1 MTARCVRVV
10 QNVPFSPPR
19 TYLEK
24 DVSPSVLS
32 SGGALSLELPFSNKS
47 LNGALLALSQV
58 LHQRTC
64 GRLIATYGSLRA
76 APKNPMGKGEITAL
90 PLHPHRPKSLRALW
104 KPRSERRYCSPFM
117 DFPSTKRACHS
128 PSRHPRPTLR
138 RLDAVSV
145 SPLNPD
151 QKTILGCEY
160 DGLYNS
166 PYV

>member
-64 GRLIATYGSLRA
+64 GRSIATYGSLRA

-90 PLHPHRPKSLRALW
+90 PSWTSQQPNGHVIAPL
-104 KPRSERRYCSPFM
+104 
-117 DFPSTKRACHS
+117 D
-128 PSRHPRPTLR
+128 TL
-138 RLDAVSV
+138 
-145 SPLNPD
+145 D
-151 QKTILGCEY
+151 QPCA
-160 DGLYNS
+160 DWM
-166 PYV
+166 P